1 MTFITRIYS
10 GGKALQEWA
19 CGCTICDSQGLY
31 LADDSEYGPYAVERI
46 NLRLIRVCGGLVA
59 VEGYKRSFYGALVAR
74 LDSIC
79 PDGCEHDIHIFLSRS
94 K

>member
-1 MTFITRIYS
+1 
-10 GGKALQEWA
+10 
-19 CGCTICDSQGLY
+19 
-31 LADDSEYGPYAVERI
+31 
-46 NLRLIRVCGGLVA
+46 VA